1 MPRQPALTFAGAL
14 DVLDKYEPKT
24 VRALDKALGGVILA
38 AGAGA
43 GLAALGGAALAPLV
57 LLWGWVD
64 QKNEA
69 FGLLRSVVGCL
80 RAKTSVAAG
89 NQRREL
95 VAAAHS
101 IIAAA
106 AFLDVLRERLAKHDI
121 TADFEWPERDGSS
134 AEDYFEALYLLEVP
148 CPSGAW
154 GFRENLDRI
163 TRWAAGLLAH
173 TNEQLSVADVE
184 GFTPVEFV
192 DAVALR
198 YESHYLDLA
207 ATVPE
212 FLVWAS
218 LGEHAATRE
227 RLAEL
232 DVLLRNAAAEHAT
245 ALEHLHRL
253 VSANAQDTKPTD
265 LRSRLHAANSGVLD
279 DPVVPVDAERYD
291 TAVVFPTVEKIFLTP
306 RYRIA
311 VSHKSTALADDTW
324 WAHQEV
330 HSDLDHR
337 LVGHLFSPEAVRV
350 PMVLLGHP
358 GAGKSL
364 LTKVLAA
371 RLPVSDYTVVR
382 VPLRS
387 VDSGA
392 PIMNQ
397 VQSALDRATNARVSW
412 TDLADSS
419 ADTVRVLLLDGL
431 DELLQASR
439 HDRGNYLQEVADFQ
453 RIEAQQGR
461 PVVVIVTCRTVVV
474 DRISLVDGTVVLK
487 LEEFSHDQVADWL
500 GRWRSANAAGI
511 ASGAVRALSFDEA
524 MHQADLAVQPL
535 LLLMLALYAADP
547 ASPPLDAGLSR
558 AALYDRI
565 FDNFARR
572 EVLKRAEHPL
582 HGTALDKAVDTQVT
596 RLAIAGLAMFN
607 RGRLSASES
616 EIRADLGALGVGPA
630 VTEDVG
636 APVVGEFYFVHAA
649 EANSASRIDR
659 SYEFLHATFGEYLV
673 AHFVVLELRKV
684 AEASFGS
691 RWPSGEIAD
700 ELLHAV
706 LSHHAWPRRRSIV
719 EFAVSLFS
727 ALPEGERAN
736 IQLVLRGLIRT
747 YRLKER
753 SPRFTTY
760 APVPRDV
767 IRTHAA
773 YSANLITMAVSFA
786 APDPV
791 RLVDLF
797 DGEPEEA
804 LQAWRSTLSLWRSGL
819 YGNSWQLMVLWFA
832 LVDGAVVVL
841 VKGADERAKVPA
853 RMSELFFADLAGNR
867 EGYRL
872 LRLGAGVSNIA
883 SRTNRWREW
892 VQYMVG
898 WAACALSREWTA
910 SVRPLSIA
918 HVEPDAVKL
927 GGRVLEYTV
936 RACIPVAPYGWTR
949 QAVETLLDYPDYYEI
964 DARTLVAI
972 AYFRPDYWVDHGWLH
987 EPGRYLGWEEELRFA
1002 LDHPREKF
1010 ADRHTALREV
1020 RQRLFGDLPKVEVA
1034 AVDRLRFID
1043 LLGSA
1048 TFLGGPG
1055 ERVN

>member
-14 DVLDKYEPKT
+14 EVLGKYEPKT

-69 FGLLRSVVGCL
+69 FGLLRSIVGRL
-80 RAKTSVAAG
+80 RERTSAAAG
-89 NQRREL
+89 KQRREL

-121 TADFEWPERDGSS
+121 TVDFEWPERDGSP

-173 TNEQLSVADVE
+173 TNEQLSVAGAE
-184 GFTPVEFV
+184 GFAPVEFV

-218 LGEHAATRE
+218 LGEHAATRA

-253 VSANAQDTKPTD
+253 VSANAQDTTPTD

-279 DPVVPVDAERYD
+279 DPVVPMDAERYD
-291 TAVVFPTVEKIFLTP
+291 TEVVFPTVEKIFLTP

-324 WAHQEV
+324 WAYQEV

-392 PIMNQ
+392 PMMNQ

-412 TDLADSS
+412 IDLADSS

-474 DRISLVDGTVVLK
+474 DRVSMVDETVVVK
-487 LEEFSHDQVADWL
+487 LEEFSHDQLADWL
-500 GRWRSANAAGI
+500 RRWRTANAAGI

-572 EVLKRAEHPL
+572 EVLKRAKHPL
-582 HGTALDKAVDTQVT
+582 RGAALNAAVDNQVT

-607 RGRLSASES
+607 RGRLSASET
-616 EIRADLGALGVGPA
+616 EIRADLRALGVEP
-630 VTEDVG
+630 VTEDAG
-636 APVVGEFYFVHAA
+636 ARVVGEFLFVHAA
-649 EANSASRIDR
+649 EANSANGTDR
-659 SYEFLHATFGEYLV
+659 SFEFLHATFGEYLV
-673 AHFVVLELRKV
+673 AHFAVLELRKV
-684 AEASFGS
+684 AEISFGG

-700 ELLHAV
+700 ELLYAV

-719 EFAVSLFS
+719 EFAASLFS

-747 YRLKER
+747 YRSKER

-819 YGNSWQLMVLWFA
+819 YGNSWQLMVLWFT
-832 LVDGAVVVL
+832 LIDGAAVAL
-841 VKGADERAKVPA
+841 VKGADERAKVSA
-853 RMSELFFADLAGNR
+853 RTSELFFADLAGNR

-872 LRLGAGVSNIA
+872 LRLGAGVSDMA
-883 SRTNRWREW
+883 SGVDSWRDW
-892 VQYMVG
+892 VQHMVG
-898 WAACALSREWTA
+898 WAACALSRQWTESA
-910 SVRPLSIA
+910 SLRPSEDL
-918 HVEPDAVKL
+918 EPGAVKL
-927 GGRVLEYTV
+927 GGRILEYTV
-936 RACIPVAPYGWTR
+936 RACIPIAPYAWSLR
-949 QAVETLLDYPDYYEI
+949 AVESLLAYSEYCEI
-964 DARTLVAI
+964 DARTLIAV
-972 AYFRPDYWVDHGWLH
+972 AYFRPDYWVDRRQLH
-987 EPGRYLGWEEELRFA
+987 EPGLYLGWEEELRFA
-1002 LDHPREKF
+1002 LDHPWEKF
-1010 ADRHTALREV
+1010 AYRRTALQEV
-1020 RQRLFGDLPKVEVA
+1020 RQRLFGDLPKVEFATV
-1034 AVDRLRFID
+1034 RRRRFIES
-1043 LLGSA
+1043 LGSA
-1048 TFLGGPG
+1048 MFLHRPEGL
-1055 ERVN
+1055 VN